1 MDNQPQPEPI
11 HQSSEPKAPS
21 FFQKFKGWRSRHLE
35 FCRITLPLYVIALFI
50 LIASGIIA
58 GTFIYTQN
66 VALKAA
72 YGAASQQ
79 GSTATAA
86 QQQQT
91 PAAGQ
96 PVNVSAVS
104 TTNDPYIGNPNAP
117 VTIAFWSDYQ
127 CPFCQQFELTILPQ
141 IVTQY
146 VDTGKVRI
154 VFKDF
159 QFLGPDSLTAA
170 EIARAVWQAYPSKF
184 WAWRQA
190 MYQNQGPENHN
201 PDPNGETTYLNV
213 TKTIPGININTIKSL
228 LAQNKTAYDAA
239 INADLTEGEKF
250 GINGTPS
257 FIVGNGNPLVVG
269 GGSLTQFTQLIDAQ
283 LAK

>member
-1 MDNQPQPEPI
+1 MENQEQHEQKMETMSPL
-11 HQSSEPKAPS
+11 
-21 FFQKFKGWRSRHLE
+21 QKFKAWRERHIE
-35 FCRITLPLYVIALFI
+35 FCHFTMPLYAIAIAI
-50 LIASGIIA
+50 LIASGIVA
-58 GTFIYTQN
+58 GTFVYTQN
-66 VALKAA
+66 VALQAA
-72 YGAASQQ
+72 YSAANQQ
-79 GSTATAA
+79 GVATAA
-86 QQQQT
+86 TQPGQQAQ
-91 PAAGQ
+91 ANQ
-96 PVNVSAVS
+96 PLNVSAVS
-104 TTNDPYIGNPNAP
+104 TSGDPYIGNPNAP

-127 CPFCQQFELTILPQ
+127 CPFCKQFEVTILPQ
-141 IVTQY
+141 IVSTY

-184 WAWRQA
+184 YAWRQA
-190 MYQNQGPENHN
+190 MYQNQGQENHN
-201 PDPNGETTYLNV
+201 ADPNGEAMYLNI

-228 LAQNKTAYDAA
+228 LAQNKTAYDTA
-239 INADLTEGEKF
+239 IAADLTEGEKF

-269 GGSLTQFTQLIDAQ
+269 GGSFSQFSQLINAQ

>member
-1 MDNQPQPEPI
+1 MENQEQ
-11 HQSSEPKAPS
+11 QSDHVSPL
-21 FFQKFKGWRSRHLE
+21 QKFKAWRERHLE
-35 FCRITLPLYVIALFI
+35 FCHITVPLYVIALAI
-50 LIASGIIA
+50 LIAGGVMA

-66 VALKAA
+66 VAMNAA
-72 YGAASQQ
+72 YGSANQQ
-79 GSTATAA
+79 GVAA
-86 QQQQT
+86 AQQQT
-91 PAAGQ
+91 PAQANQ
-96 PVNVSAVS
+96 PLNVSAVS
-104 TTNDPYIGNPNAP
+104 TVGDPYIGNPNAP

-127 CPFCQQFELTILPQ
+127 CPFCKQFELTILPQ

-159 QFLGPDSLTAA
+159 QFLGPDSMTAA